1 MVIIIPFASI
11 LCGVIGYFLARSK
24 GREPVLWA
32 IICGVTWIGIIV
44 LVVLPARSP
53 TISAQSYERS
63 RNFEAPREWP
73 TTRITFPSDSLTKA
87 VTAAHDQQATIT
99 FDQKKWAALLTVDAD
114 IAAAAEQVRPL
125 GVSYVNELADTY
137 LALNEKSYLP
147 TIVSNILEKAKRA
160 SEVKE
165 SEEEKLAKE
174 MAAKA
179 ENRREFSQAVLEQL
193 RANGGVDELSRKP
206 VDDATVYN
214 GTVRQ
219 WIGGLK
225 LMFRDGSIEL
235 RLGPHMRAFFSN
247 AEEFAE
253 REARFR

>member
-1 MVIIIPFASI
+1 M
-11 LCGVIGYFLARSK
+11 
-24 GREPVLWA
+24 
-32 IICGVTWIGIIV
+32 
-44 LVVLPARSP
+44 
-53 TISAQSYERS
+53 
-63 RNFEAPREWP
+63 
-73 TTRITFPSDSLTKA
+73 
-87 VTAAHDQQATIT
+87 
-99 FDQKKWAALLTVDAD
+99 
-114 IAAAAEQVRPL
+114 RPL